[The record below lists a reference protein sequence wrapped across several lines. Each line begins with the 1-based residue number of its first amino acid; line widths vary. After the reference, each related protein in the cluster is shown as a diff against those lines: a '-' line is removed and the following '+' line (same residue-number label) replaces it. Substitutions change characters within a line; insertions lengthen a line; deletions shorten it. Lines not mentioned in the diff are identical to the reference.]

1 MSGKP
6 IISGILALAAVAV
19 GVASFATNWIEFFAA
34 HAFAGGITGFELL
47 KAPFDNGTAGWAA
60 ILTVIGLA
68 GTVVTSI
75 GLAGT
80 VVTSILCFLK
90 EGEDTRIFLF
100 LCFFAVFFAWVLLY
114 GEIDGDYSY
123 GTGMSAG
130 PGFWMLFISSIMI
143 FVAMLLPDVR
153 RGR

>member
-75 GLAGT
+75 
-80 VVTSILCFLK
+80 LCFLK

-143 FVAMLLPDVR
+143 FVAMLCPDVGR
-153 RGR
+153 R